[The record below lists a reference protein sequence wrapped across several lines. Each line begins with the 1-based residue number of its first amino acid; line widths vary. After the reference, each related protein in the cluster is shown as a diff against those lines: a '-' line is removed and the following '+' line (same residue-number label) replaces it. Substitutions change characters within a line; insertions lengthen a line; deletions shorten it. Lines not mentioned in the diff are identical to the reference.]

1 MARDVLLH
9 RHMATL
15 GAAPTYVPPARPL
28 GSGTRRDTE
37 LDRVRTLARVLD
49 RYFVDPLIG
58 LVIPGGGDVLGSLL
72 GVYTVMIAAR
82 RKVSP
87 VIIARMLMNLA
98 IDAVIGFIPLA
109 GDLFDIGFKANTRN
123 LDLLTER
130 SAHGGRATAKD
141 WLVVIGAAL
150 TYIVVMA
157 LVIWGIVAL
166 FRAVF

>member
-1 MARDVLLH
+1 MTG
-9 RHMATL
+9 MATI
-15 GAAPTYVPPARPL
+15 GSVPRYLPPDMPD
-28 GSGTRRDTE
+28 GSGTARDTE
-37 LDRVRTLARVLD
+37 LDRVRFLARVLD
-49 RYFVDPLIG
+49 RYLVDPLIG

-98 IDAVIGFIPLA
+98 ADAVIGFVPFI
-109 GDLFDIGFKANTRN
+109 GDLFDIGFKANQRN
-123 LDLLTER
+123 VELLTER
-130 SAHGGRATAKD
+130 ALHGGRATAKD
-141 WLVVIGAAL
+141 WLIVVAAAL
-150 TYIVVMA
+150 AYIAVMA